1 MDTPFRKNGAYPSG
15 KFESRSTPRASG
27 AYTPIIAGSFTPVT
41 DWRHNADPAL
51 EPMRRSSGGANT
63 PIPEWLHNAGQ

>member
-15 KFESRSTPRASG
+15 KFESRSTPGAGG
-27 AYTPIIAGSFTPVT
+27 AYTPIIDWLLYAG
-41 DWRHNADPAL
+41 HGLA
-51 EPMRRSSGGANT
+51 PMRRSSGGANT